1 MEEECVYTPKSHMII
16 KEDRWTLR
24 YKKWKA
30 MKEDEHS
37 RTNLAHNADCR
48 ARIAESLVDD
58 VAFRTKVRKAVETK
72 RRTSHHGPISQSA
85 SWRQYVAW
93 VCSCR
98 FDNTPNPQAMM
109 RSWTAQT
116 LRSIVIFNKYANSTA
131 KFCDWNQEVQR

>member
-1 MEEECVYTPKSHMII
+1 MEEKYVYKPKSHMIT
-16 KEDRWTLR
+16 KEDRWTPR
-24 YKKWKA
+24 YKKCKVL
-30 MKEDEHS
+30 KEDEHS

-48 ARIAESLVDD
+48 ARIAEILADD
-58 VAFRTKVRKAVETK
+58 VAFRTKMKR
-72 RRTSHHGPISQSA
+72 RRTSHHGLISQSA

-131 KFCDWNQEVQR
+131 KFL

>member
-1 MEEECVYTPKSHMII
+1 MEEECVYTPKSHMIT

-48 ARIAESLVDD
+48 ARIAEILAGD

-72 RRTSHHGPISQSA
+72 RRTSHHGLFPKVQVGGNTSPGCALVGLTTHPI
-85 SWRQYVAW
+85 RK
-93 VCSCR
+93 R
-98 FDNTPNPQAMM
+98 
-109 RSWTAQT
+109 
-116 LRSIVIFNKYANSTA
+116 
-131 KFCDWNQEVQR
+131 